1 MVVSPPLPRPPLSPL
16 LTSPHVMWVTSSSC
30 AARRD
35 MQQAEE
41 RALAAVDELMQEKQQ
56 NREELTV
63 VGDSGTRVGRERA
76 PPYCGGWWDEGRG

>member
-1 MVVSPPLPRPPLSPL
+1 
-16 LTSPHVMWVTSSSC
+16 
-30 AARRD
+30 

-63 VGDSGTRVGRERA
+63 VG
-76 PPYCGGWWDEGRG
+76 GRGMRAEERVVEGGHMVAGCTPPLLHLPTLPPI